1 MPTFKYRA
9 TRQGEMINGQIKAN
23 SLPMATI
30 KLKSQNLDP
39 IYIIEKPL
47 IPVFS
52 KGGSVESTEIILMT
66 RQLAFLIS
74 SGVPLIQSL
83 DIILGLIKDPLLNS
97 HMKDVLRQM
106 RGGASFSKALR
117 SKPHVFS
124 GLYINMI
131 VCGEETGN
139 MENILAEL
147 STYIEKSEAIKARV
161 KSAMWYPIA
170 VLLISF
176 AIITGLLVF
185 VVPKFQELY
194 GNSGKALPWITQVF
208 VNLSELVRNE
218 WYFFIAGMILIPFFL
233 LEYVKSDSGS
243 KRLSEVTDAL
253 PLFGEL
259 NYKVGLSRFCRSF
272 FILLQAGV
280 NFLEALDIAKN
291 ISGHRKVMRGL
302 TITRDSISQG
312 KGFAYGLT
320 KSKAFP
326 VLLVSMAK
334 IGEESGNVD
343 KVFKKLTEFY
353 EEEVDR
359 VISGLIKLIE
369 PLLMV
374 FLGGII
380 GTVVLA
386 LYLPIF
392 NMGDVMN

>member
-1 MPTFKYRA
+1 MPTFKYKA
-9 TRQGEMINGQIKAN
+9 LKQGKEINGQIKAS
-23 SLPMATI
+23 SLPLATV
-30 KLKSQNLDP
+30 KLKSQNVDP
-39 IYIIEKPL
+39 IYIVEKPL

-52 KGGSVESTEIILMT
+52 RGGSVESKQIILMT
-66 RQLAFLIS
+66 RQLAFLIG

-83 DIILGLIKDPLLNS
+83 DIILTIIKDPLLNS

-106 RGGASFSKALR
+106 RGGTSFSKALR
-117 SKPHVFS
+117 SKPNVFS
-124 GLYINMI
+124 SLYINMI

-139 MENILAEL
+139 MESILAEL

-161 KSAMWYPIA
+161 KSAMWYPMA
-170 VLLISF
+170 VLAISF
-176 AIITGLLVF
+176 SIITGLLVF

-194 GNSGKALPWITQVF
+194 GSSDKELPGITQVF
-208 VNLSELVRNE
+208 INLSELIRNE
-218 WYFFIAGMILIPFFL
+218 WYFFIAGMFAIPFCV
-233 LEYVKSDSGS
+233 LEYIKSEIGAKHFNDI
-243 KRLSEVTDAL
+243 KDAL

-259 NYKVGLSRFCRSF
+259 NYKVGISKFCRSF

-280 NFLEALDIAKN
+280 NFLEALDIARN
-291 ISGHRKVMRGL
+291 ISGHKKVMRGL
-302 TITRDSISQG
+302 SITRESISQG
-312 KGFAYGLT
+312 RGFAVGLD
-320 KSKAFP
+320 KSKSFP

-359 VISGLIKLIE
+359 VIAGLIKLIE

-392 NMGDVMN
+392 NMGDIMN